1 MLPELLFSGCG
12 TFIYL
17 KNETGVGDVESWCQK
32 LELIDTSPVP
42 PRYIR
47 RGWSSDNFFI
57 DLFDSNNNYS
67 GLELIKFDDNGFW
80 ESTRPAVY
88 LDYIASYSSD
98 FAAADQFLLLGANDQ
113 ERMRMLIAPRDGRT
127 PVIKTLSLTFAEAL
141 SRLEN
146 EWQRLDVESKDQDLG
161 NATET
166 GND

>member
-12 TFIYL
+12 TFTYL
-17 KNETGVGDVESWCQK
+17 ETCLGRGENWCQK
-32 LELIDTSPVP
+32 LDLIDTSPVP

-47 RGWSSDNFFI
+47 RRWSSDNFLIHF
-57 DLFDSNNNYS
+57 FDSGTNS
-67 GLELIKFDDNGFW
+67 LRLELGKFDNNGFW
-80 ESTRPAVY
+80 EDTRVVY

-98 FAAADQFLLLGANDQ
+98 FAAADKFLLLGANDQ

-161 NATET
+161 NAIET
-166 GND
+166 RND